1 MNVSLVPDVRMRM
14 TVEEFLA
21 WSERQPDEDRYELVD
36 GEVVSM
42 SPERYR
48 HSLVKFEA
56 AKVLD
61 AAVKAA
67 RVPCRVLPD
76 GPGVVI
82 NDRTTRIPDAS
93 VQYRSGVKQSPEA
106 TVLVAP
112 LIVLEVALPSTE
124 NVDAVDKLIEYNSV
138 RSIWHYL
145 IVQPQKRVVVHHK
158 RTEQGDWVTSIRHD
172 GDIVMDPPGIKV
184 AVADLIG
191 PDDSETD
198 W

>member
-1 MNVSLVPDVRMRM
+1 MN
-14 TVEEFLA
+14 VEEFFA
-21 WSERQPDEDRYELVD
+21 WTERRPAEGRYELVD

-48 HSLVKFEA
+48 HSLVKFWA
-56 AKVLD
+56 AVALD
-61 AAVKAA
+61 AAVKAVG
-67 RVPCRVLPD
+67 VPCRVLPH

-93 VQYRSGVKQSPEA
+93 VQYRGGVKQSPEA
-106 TVLVAP
+106 TILVAP
-112 LIVLEVALPSTE
+112 LIVLEVASPSTE

-138 RSIWHYL
+138 RSIRHYL

-158 RTEQGDWVTSIRHD
+158 RNDQGDWGTSIRVD
-172 GDIVMDPPGIKV
+172 GDIALDPPGIKV